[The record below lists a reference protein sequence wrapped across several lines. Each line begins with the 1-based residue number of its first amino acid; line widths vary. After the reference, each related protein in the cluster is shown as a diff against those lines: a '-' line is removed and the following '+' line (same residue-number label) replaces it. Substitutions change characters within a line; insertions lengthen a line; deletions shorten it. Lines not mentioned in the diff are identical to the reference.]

1 MKIVLDIPY
10 ARTPGLPT
18 FQISSEPSK
27 IRIPFLSLLFKPR
40 SLNKWLFMGIF
51 CAYLTFC
58 WACFFWFEQPRIDH
72 ESGYRFGADSP
83 TYWDYVDYR
92 KEHVDTKSN
101 LVRFD
106 ANYFG
111 PVAIGT
117 ILQSAIA
124 VNFLNILL
132 FFLAVEVAC
141 TIPGVDRYKLI
152 FLLMI
157 CSETAPALVTLNKE
171 IMVLVSALLMAKYLY
186 SKKRSL
192 LLLGVIFLFSFVT
205 RWEQIVILLVF
216 LFLQRRGSVFQRNP
230 WFAVSTVI
238 AGLTVSYGLVAMVAG
253 PAMVSFTRF
262 ADGGGTIVLLNKIQ
276 AHFGFPLVMIPK
288 ILMDVSGEV
297 LRPYSFLK
305 GMSTRTN
312 FSDIHTWFI
321 LPAFSLAMIPVLVI
335 AYRRGRLDPRRPTA
349 LLAIIYLL
357 VVAITP
363 FAQPRYNY
371 FVYVLLALELAKKEP
386 ALEEATTEERI
397 LLPA

>member
-10 ARTPGLPT
+10 VRAPNVPT
-18 FQISSEPSK
+18 FHISNQTPK
-27 IRIPFLSLLFKPR
+27 VRVPFLSLLFEPR
-40 SLNKWLFMGIF
+40 SLNKWLFMGVF
-51 CAYLTFC
+51 CAYLALC
-58 WACFFWFEQPRIDH
+58 WACFFAFEQPRIDH
-72 ESGYRFGADSP
+72 ETGTRFGADSP
-83 TYWDYVDYR
+83 TYWEYVDYR
-92 KEHVDTKSN
+92 KEHAAAGNS
-101 LVRFD
+101 LIRFD

-111 PVAIGT
+111 PVAIGSL
-117 ILQSAIA
+117 LQSAIA
-124 VNFLNILL
+124 VNFLNIAL

-186 SKKRSL
+186 SQKRSL
-192 LLLGVIFLFSFVT
+192 LLLAVIFLFSFVT

-216 LFLQRRGSVFQRNP
+216 LYLQRRGSVFQRNP
-230 WFAVSTVI
+230 WFAVATVV
-238 AGLTVSYGLVAMVAG
+238 AGLTVSYGLVATVAG
-253 PAMVSFTRF
+253 PAMASFTRF
-262 ADGGGTIVLLNKIQ
+262 ANGGNTILILNKIQ

-288 ILMDVSGEV
+288 IIMDVSGEV
-297 LRPYSFLK
+297 LRPITFLK
-305 GMSTRTN
+305 AMSVRTN

-321 LPAFSLAMIPVLVI
+321 LPVFSLAMIPVLVV

-357 VVAITP
+357 VVAVTP

-386 ALEEATTEERI
+386 PLAEVVTEDRT
-397 LLPA
+397 LLTA